1 MSAVLGNRPTE
12 AQSLVLH
19 AALDERADAVAAW
32 ERWRAAVEFDDV
44 DHGSMRLLPLVYRH
58 LGADAFDVEVAGRLK
73 GLYRRAWSQNQLLFR
88 HAAEA
93 VAALEARGIE
103 TLVTKGASLALL
115 AYGDVGARPMDDVD
129 VLVPIGRTREAI
141 EALREAG
148 WEADHE
154 DPLAWTEVHH
164 SLGFAGPGGGNMDL
178 HWFSLG
184 SRPATT
190 SSGGPPWR
198 SSWPGSRRGRP
209 VRPISCCWPACT
221 APPGARCR
229 PSAGLPTPW

>member
-1 MSAVLGNRPTE
+1 VSAVLGNRPTA

-19 AALDERADAVAAW
+19 AALDEPAAAAAAW
-32 ERWRAAVEFDDV
+32 ERWRATVEFDEV
-44 DHGSMRLLPLVYRH
+44 DYGSMRLMPLVYRQ
-58 LGADAFDVEVAGRLK
+58 LGADAFDPEVAGRLK

-88 HAAEA
+88 RAAEA
-93 VAALEARGIE
+93 VAALEAQGIE

-148 WEADHE
+148 WQADHE

-178 HWFSLG
+178 HWFSLWQ
-184 SRPATT
+184 PARDDQL
-190 SSGGPPWR
+190 W
-198 SSWPGSRRGRP
+198 
-209 VRPISCCWPACT
+209 A
-221 APPGARCR
+221 A
-229 PSAGLPTPW
+229 